1 MSLKNL
7 IITTG
12 DISDV
17 DGFIALAE
25 YAKTGSDVLF
35 IMNYPA
41 YLYYPDDD
49 TQKDKEYD
57 NKYSGFTYGFKTF
70 FEYQQEQYRTN
81 KTDEKNIK
89 ENDFLKIFGIDYDNE
104 YKYQYKLNYI
114 KALTVLAA
122 NMCLKVFSQA
132 KMPKGTLYFMIG
144 GINNKNPFNYKF
156 VKNEIN
162 VYKSCF
168 DTIKLDIIDYK
179 KIDDCFQ
186 FDIYNDKYQLDYNKD
201 YQIFTLKELRLP
213 PPKKAIYN
221 KTNYEN
227 FYIDKNGSAAFF
239 NEKQFDKIVQK
250 DKIRGFYIMG
260 GVLADVEPYTA
271 NIIPNRVHRPSFA
284 TMNQLYHSY
293 NTKLLFDYLKTVPFY
308 VVPNHTILIDNNLLE
323 NTNIFGGNTTNFLYK
338 IAYEYYVNK
347 KNAKKPF
354 DYITALLLIKD
365 LTGNLDKDFTESYIY
380 YDNYFGGTIIAKENN
395 LEKDVLFSKTIF
407 ELDETYGF
415 YEINK
420 LNFEEYK
427 KKEVIKF
434 QIYPAYVVTI
444 KNDSDIS
451 LYKDGKNGKITY
463 QDNYEPVI
471 KNYQDIIEL
480 YKPQAIAGGF
490 YKSKR
495 RVLKVY

>member
-70 FEYQQEQYRTN
+70 FEYQQEQYKTN
-81 KTDEKNIK
+81 KTEEKNIK
-89 ENDFLKIFGIDYDNE
+89 ENDFLKKFGIDYNNE
-104 YKYQYKLNYI
+104 YDSSYKFNYI

-122 NMCLKVFSQA
+122 NMCFKVFSET
-132 KMPKGTLYFMIG
+132 KMPNNITKGTLYFMIG
-144 GINNKNPFNYKF
+144 GINIKNPFNYNK

-162 VYKSCF
+162 VYISCF
-168 DTIKLDIIDYK
+168 DDIKLDIIDYK

-186 FDIYNDKYQLDYNKD
+186 LINSDKYQLNYNNNYK
-201 YQIFTLKELRLP
+201 IFTLNR
-213 PPKKAIYN
+213 AIIY
-221 KTNYEN
+221 KTYNYEN
-227 FYIDKNGSAAFF
+227 FYIDMNGSAAFF
-239 NEKQFDKIVQK
+239 NEKQFDKIIQK

-260 GVLADVEPYTA
+260 GVLAYVEPYTV
-271 NIIPNRVHRPSFA
+271 NILPNSIHRPAFA

-308 VVPNHTILIDNNLLE
+308 VVPNHTILKDDNLLE

-338 IAYEYYVNK
+338 IAKEFYVTNK
-347 KNAKKPF
+347 NPQKPF

-365 LTGNLDKDFTESYIY
+365 LNGTLNKSFTTSYIY
-380 YDNYFGGTIIAKENN
+380 YDNYFGGTIIAKEGD
-395 LEKDVLFSKTIF
+395 LTKDALFSKTIF
-407 ELDETYGF
+407 NLDTNDTNYA
-415 YEINK
+415 INN

-427 KKEVIKF
+427 NKKSIIFE
-434 QIYPAYVVTI
+434 IYPAYVVTI
-444 KNDSDIS
+444 NSETN
-451 LYKDGKNGKITY
+451 LYKDGKTGNITY
-463 QDNYEPVI
+463 QDNCEPVI
-471 KNYQDIIEL
+471 KNYQDIIAL